1 MGENLPCARHEEQ
14 IKTLFKRVEGVES
27 MKDFMYSLD
36 KNMALQTQLMAN
48 VVEHNKQQDIKM
60 EEFQNVIVSV
70 NSNLTKLNEGQVE
83 LKDRVDTIEKKVENN
98 ENKHLVDMRDI
109 DKEKNINILKKWGVP
124 FSVGIA
130 IGTFLL
136 KFFEIWKG

>member
-83 LKDRVDTIEKKVENN
+83 LKDRVDTIEEKVENN

>member
-27 MKDFMYSLD
+27 MKDFMYNLD